1 LVDVGKR
8 TVFYTVGNAFFW
20 NSVQASGRNDFLTL
34 RKKQKLKYVLD

>member
-1 LVDVGKR
+1 MLAK

-34 RKKQKLKYVLD
+34 RKNSKKQKLKYVLD